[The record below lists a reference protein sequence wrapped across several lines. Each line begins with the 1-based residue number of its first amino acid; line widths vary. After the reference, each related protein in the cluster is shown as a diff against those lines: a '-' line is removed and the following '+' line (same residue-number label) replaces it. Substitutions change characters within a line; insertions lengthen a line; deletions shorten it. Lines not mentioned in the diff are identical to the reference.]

1 MQRCVRTFPLPLH
14 LTHFP
19 LQIFVIIGSF
29 QVQQKDIRALV
40 KRLESAG
47 LRIFHR
53 WSSIPLSWW
62 PFLPS
67 LSENYV
73 SFFFSS
79 YHHHHLSTPLY
90 SIPCHHTIVRNAPC
104 IISLLTIDYPPSTP
118 SHTILLLHRRELN
131 PWGYPCC
138 SEFSFVQANWSRWN
152 QNNRQSSTSTVYK
165 DRVDREGNRNISVS
179 LNL

>member
-53 WSSIPLSWW
+53 
-62 PFLPS
+62 
-67 LSENYV
+67 
-73 SFFFSS
+73 
-79 YHHHHLSTPLY
+79 
-90 SIPCHHTIVRNAPC
+90 
-104 IISLLTIDYPPSTP
+104 
-118 SHTILLLHRRELN
+118 
-131 PWGYPCC
+131 
-138 SEFSFVQANWSRWN
+138 
-152 QNNRQSSTSTVYK
+152 
-165 DRVDREGNRNISVS
+165 
-179 LNL
+179 